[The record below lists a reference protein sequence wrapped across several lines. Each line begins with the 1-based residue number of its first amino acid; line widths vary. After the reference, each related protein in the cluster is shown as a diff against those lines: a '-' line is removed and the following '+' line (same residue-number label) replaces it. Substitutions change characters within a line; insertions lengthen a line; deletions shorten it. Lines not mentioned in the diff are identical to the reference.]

1 MKRHVAALLAIALFL
16 ASATPSGVPERMELG
31 SGSAPIVLR
40 DGASQVQAHR
50 GAPHVESKGAEG
62 SQPGVSVTMGGTPPR
77 TAGEPIVAPSGEPV
91 LANHNGRYGTWAY
104 ASASHGS
111 RYLAI
116 PEGRGWIVEVCGPL
130 DCLERV
136 STDAGPELW
145 LQRAGRIGD
154 LSSVDFRVVC
164 GPTSAGLCRGGSYT
178 ILGAADQSGDDP
190 APHPADDRMRAEDS
204 VTAPPTDVDR

>member
-1 MKRHVAALLAIALFL
+1 MKRHVATLLAIALLL
-16 ASATPSGVPERMELG
+16 AVVVSLLLGIWRPATSQGARNDSLNDGRV
-31 SGSAPIVLR
+31 APAAASVLP
-40 DGASQVQAHR
+40 GTPL
-50 GAPHVESKGAEG
+50 GAPAPFLPAVPHGAQELIL
-62 SQPGVSVTMGGTPPR
+62 SVP
-77 TAGEPIVAPSGEPV
+77 AS
-91 LANHNGRYGTWAY
+91 HDGRHGTWAY
-104 ASASHGS
+104 AVASHGS

-164 GPTSAGLCRGGSYT
+164 GPTSVGLCRGGSYT